1 MDRNERQL
9 IQDLFVRLR
18 GAEGQVRDPEAERLI
33 ADELRRAPS
42 APYTMAQIILAQ
54 NQALEN
60 AARKIEDLE
69 ASASAGEAPEGG
81 SPWGAPGMGAAPGAA
96 PGPRGSVPAFGGR
109 PGFGQGGGFL
119 ANAGQ
124 MALGVAGGMLI
135 GEAAKSLLGGGSE
148 AQAATPDAAS
158 AAGSPLADQAGADDV
173 SGTDNAAGE
182 GEGGGGIFG
191 WLFGGGDQE
200 QGAADEPGMADS
212 GWDDDGGGWD
222 SSE

>member
-18 GAEGQVRDPEAERLI
+18 CAESQIRDPEAERLI
-33 ADELRRAPS
+33 ADEVRAAPN

-60 AARKIEDLE
+60 AARQIEELE
-69 ASASAGEAPEGG
+69 ASGAGAQQEPNA
-81 SPWGAPGMGAAPGAA
+81 PWGAPGMGAAS
-96 PGPRGSVPAFGGR
+96 GPRGSVPAFGGR
-109 PGFGQGGGFL
+109 PGLRQGAGFGQGGGFL

-158 AAGSPLADQAGADDV
+158 TAGSPLADQAGANDIA
-173 SGTDNAAGE
+173 GTDNAESG
-182 GEGGGGIFG
+182 GEGGGGGLFG
-191 WLFGGGDQE
+191 WLFGGSEQE
-200 QGAADEPGMADS
+200 QGAGDEQDMADS
-212 GWDDDGGGWD
+212 GWDDDGGGF
-222 SSE
+222 E